1 MQKLNP
7 KAVWIFFFRFLLSG
21 VFIGFFLAMFI
32 FPMMMGLV
40 FDKNAPL
47 EHLKPQAEVILS
59 SWFLFILLY
68 FLLIAVFC
76 WIWAKLTYRF
86 YAYQLTEDVFKKECG
101 VIWKKY
107 VSIPYE
113 RIQNVDIHRGVIAR
127 ILGLSD
133 LYIQTAGAS
142 AVVYGRRMAGIGAE
156 GYLPGLSMDIT
167 EQLREELIKKAK
179 GAKQGL

>member
-7 KAVWIFFFRFLLSG
+7 KSIWIFFFRFLFAGLFPFIILFLYLTVTLSD
-21 VFIGFFLAMFI
+21 IGIGILE
-32 FPMMMGLV
+32 GKLGYLWLV
-40 FDKNAPL
+40 FL
-47 EHLKPQAEVILS
+47 V
-59 SWFLFILLY
+59 FVLF
-68 FLLIAVFC
+68 FVVFC
-76 WIWAKLTYRF
+76 WVWAKLTYRF
-86 YAYQLTEDVFKKECG
+86 WAYQLTEDVFKKEYG

-113 RIQNVDIHRGVIAR
+113 KIQNVDINRGIIAR

-133 LYIQTAGAS
+133 LHIQTAGAS

-156 GYLPGLSMDIT
+156 GYLPGLSIDMA

-179 GAKQGL
+179 GTKQGL

>member
-7 KAVWIFFFRFLLSG
+7 KSIWIFFFRFLG
-21 VFIGFFLAMFI
+21 TGIFIGFFLGLFI
-32 FPMMMGLV
+32 FPMIMGLV
-40 FDKNAPL
+40 FEKNAPL
-47 EHLKPQAEVILS
+47 AHLKFQIAVILS
-59 SWFLFILLY
+59 NWGLLLVLY

-86 YAYQLTEDVFKKECG
+86 WVYQLTEDVFKKEYG

-113 RIQNVDIHRGVIAR
+113 RIQNVDINRGIIAR

-133 LYIQTAGAS
+133 LHIQTAGSS

-156 GYLPGLSMDIT
+156 GYLPGLSMNIA

-179 GAKQGL
+179 GTKQGL